1 MTQYSNPISKETLSP
16 SNDREKNKTRE
27 KVKEKLKFLGVIC
40 MMTMLC
46 AGFIWYIF
54 KPDESEITEGSTGIN
69 LNIPEAITVETETD
83 KIKIYEEEQFKKRQ
97 QEKMKSLNDLFSNPD
112 TVEQTKLPEN
122 KPDAIKEARNTQR
135 EISRQITTFYT
146 PPKEDPRVKEL
157 EKKVKEL
164 SSKLEREQIPTEPDP
179 VEMMEK
185 SYELAAR
192 YFPTQGGVNMST
204 EVEQVNIKDQ
214 VVP

>member
-1 MTQYSNPISKETLSP
+1 MTQSSNPIST
-16 SNDREKNKTRE
+16 SNDWKKKKT

-54 KPDESEITEGSTGIN
+54 KPDESEMMEGSRGIN

-83 KIKIYEEEQFKKRQ
+83 KIKIYEEEQLKKRQ

-112 TVEQTKLPEN
+112 TIAQVKLQEN
-122 KPDAIKEARNTQR
+122 KPDPIKEAHNTQR
-135 EISRQITTFYT
+135 KISRQITTFYT

-157 EKKVKEL
+157 EKKVTEL
-164 SSKLEREQIPTEPDP
+164 SSKLEKEQIQTEPDP
-179 VEMMEK
+179 IEMMEK

-192 YFPTQGGVNMST
+192 YFPTQNGTNKNTSA
-204 EVEQVNIKDQ
+204 EQVSIKEQ
-214 VVP
+214 VTP